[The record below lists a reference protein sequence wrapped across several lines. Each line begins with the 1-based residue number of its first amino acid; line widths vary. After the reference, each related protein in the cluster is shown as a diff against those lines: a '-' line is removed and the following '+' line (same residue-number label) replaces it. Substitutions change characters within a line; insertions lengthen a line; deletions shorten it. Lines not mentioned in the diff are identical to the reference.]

1 MENIYKKSAPIVVIS
16 GPSGCGKSS
25 VLKYVFDNT
34 KDFYFSISTTTRTP
48 RAGETN
54 GVEYWFSTKEEFEN
68 DIAQNQFLE
77 YATVHGNYYGTSLK
91 PVTKALNEGKIVI
104 FDIDVQGFE
113 IIKSKIGHLVTSIFI
128 TTPSQNELRT
138 RLQNRK
144 TDTLEVIE
152 KRLENAK
159 KEINFIDKYD
169 FLVIND
175 DLQKASE
182 EVFHIVKASTCK
194 ATLNDKKEF
203 LKNWFE

>member
-91 PVTKALNEGKIVI
+91 PVINALNEGKIVI

-159 KEINFIDKYD
+159 KEINFRCFI
-169 FLVIND
+169 
-175 DLQKASE
+175 S
-182 EVFHIVKASTCK
+182 
-194 ATLNDKKEF
+194 
-203 LKNWFE
+203 